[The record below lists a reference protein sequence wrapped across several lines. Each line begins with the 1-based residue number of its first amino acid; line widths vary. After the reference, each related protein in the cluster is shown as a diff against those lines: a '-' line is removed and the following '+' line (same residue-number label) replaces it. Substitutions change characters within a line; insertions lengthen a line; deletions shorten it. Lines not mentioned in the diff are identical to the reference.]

1 MGFADGRLYSLP
13 TKSAIELTEILII
26 AAIAETIFSVHTK
39 DFCNTI
45 DVQQRW
51 TSDKQH
57 TGTAD

>member
-39 DFCNTI
+39 RFL
-45 DVQQRW
+45 QYYRRPAEM
-51 TSDKQH
+51 DKR
-57 TGTAD
+57 